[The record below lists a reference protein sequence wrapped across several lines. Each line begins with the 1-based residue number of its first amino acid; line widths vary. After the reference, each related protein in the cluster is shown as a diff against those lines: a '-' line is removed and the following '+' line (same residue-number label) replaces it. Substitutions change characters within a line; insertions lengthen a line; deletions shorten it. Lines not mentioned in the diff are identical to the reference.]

1 VTIRGKSQFTT
12 LAPGRVNLLGEH
24 VDYNEGIVMPVAID
38 RYVRLECRPIAEP
51 VIQLT
56 AADFSRSVIIPLRSL
71 DDKVD
76 INGKPLPSFAL
87 YPAGVAWALQRE
99 GFEVTGLSIEL
110 TSNVPIG
117 AGLSS
122 SAAVEVGFAVSW
134 QHLDNYSISK
144 MRLAQLCQL
153 AESQYVGVN
162 SGLMDQFASMFGV
175 ANNVLIFDTR
185 DLSWRSIP
193 LPESTSIV
201 VADSSVRRSLA
212 GSAYN
217 ERRRDCQEAL
227 ALLQQYIPTIK
238 ALRDVN
244 PGQFEQYA
252 SMLER
257 NPRYRAWHVVN
268 ECARVTQ
275 AISFL
280 EKGDASAFGQLM
292 VECHASLR
300 DNFEVSCLEL
310 DALVEIACDQPGC
323 HGARLTGAGF
333 GGCTVNLV
341 DSSMVESFIENLT
354 SQYRIRTGKS
364 AKVYRCL
371 AANGAKVLDQ

>member
-1 VTIRGKSQFTT
+1 MTSIGRSSFTT

-24 VDYNEGIVMPVAID
+24 IDYNEGIVMPVAID
-38 RYVRLECRPIAEP
+38 RFVRLECQPIAEP

-56 AADFSRSVIIPLRSL
+56 AADFSRSVNIPLRSL

-76 INGKPLPSFAL
+76 MDGKPLPSFAL
-87 YPAGVAWALQRE
+87 YPAGIAWVLQKE
-99 GFEVTGLSIEL
+99 GLEVPGLSVEL

-134 QHLDNYSISK
+134 QHIANYPLSK
-144 MRLAQLCQL
+144 MHLAQLCQL

-175 ANNVLIFDTR
+175 TDNVLIFDTR
-185 DLSWRSIP
+185 DLSWRSIS

-227 ALLQQYIPTIK
+227 ALLQQYIPGIK
-238 ALRDVN
+238 ALRDVS
-244 PGQFEQYA
+244 PMQFQQF
-252 SMLER
+252 SSLLDR
-257 NPRYRAWHVVN
+257 NPRYRAWHVVD

-275 AISFL
+275 AIMIL
-280 EKGDASAFGQLM
+280 EKGDAAAFGKLM
-292 VECHASLR
+292 VDCHASLR
-300 DNFEVSCLEL
+300 DHFEVSCPEL
-310 DALVEIACDQPGC
+310 DALVEIACNQPGC

-341 DSSMVESFIENLT
+341 ESRVVDSFIENLT

-364 AKVYRCL
+364 AKVFRCL
-371 AANGAKVLDQ
+371 AANGARVLDQ

>member
-1 VTIRGKSQFTT
+1 MTIQGKSKFTT

-24 VDYNEGIVMPVAID
+24 IDYNDGIVMPVAID
-38 RYVRLECRPIAEP
+38 RYVRLECQPIAEP

-56 AADFSRSVIIPLRSL
+56 AADFSRSVIIPLISL
-71 DDKVD
+71 DDKID
-76 INGKPLPSFAL
+76 TDGKTLPSFAL
-87 YPAGVAWALQRE
+87 YPAGVAWTLQRE
-99 GFEVTGLSIEL
+99 GFELPGLSVEL

-122 SAAVEVGFAVSW
+122 SAAVEVAFAVSW
-134 QHLDNYSISK
+134 QHLVKYPLSK

-175 ANNVLIFDTR
+175 ADNVLIFDTR
-185 DLSWRSIP
+185 DLSWRSLS
-193 LPESTSIV
+193 LPENTSIV

-212 GSAYN
+212 DSAYN

-227 ALLQQYIPTIK
+227 AILQQYIPGIK
-238 ALRDVN
+238 ALRDVS
-244 PGQFEQYA
+244 PGQFQQYA
-252 SMLER
+252 SLLDR
-257 NPRYRAWHVVN
+257 NPRYRAWHVVD
-268 ECARVTQ
+268 ECARVTH

-280 EKGDASAFGQLM
+280 EMGDAAAFGKLM
-292 VECHASLR
+292 VDCHASLR
-300 DNFEVSCLEL
+300 DQFEVSCPEL
-310 DALVEIACDQPGC
+310 DILVEIACNQPGC

-341 DSSMVESFIENLT
+341 DSSMVESFIENIT

-371 AANGAKVLDQ
+371 AANGATVLDQ